1 MTPAYLYYMNGTH
14 SSLYVFNDINTPYLS
29 RAHLPYFITAILM
42 SFIFNIIPLL
52 LLCLYPCHCFQ
63 RFLNSTRLHSQML
76 HTFMDAQQGCYK
88 HRPRDF
94 RFFPAIYL
102 TMQIVNLLVFYFP
115 GIIQYHTGASYMLIL
130 IIASLLI
137 TRPYKVKWHNT
148 VNIVIFTTQFLADY
162 AFIIISDNLS
172 YPLISHAHGKFWI
185 SFNTVVMVSSLFIT
199 SFYGL
204 TLGILQILPSRF
216 KAAVKMKILN
226 LFCRHNNNL
235 DLEES
240 LPYRLRCDRE
250 CDPLVN
256 E

>member
-1 MTPAYLYYMNGTH
+1 MSLSLSLLPKVPQLYQTA
-14 SSLYVFNDINTPYLS
+14 LS
-29 RAHLPYFITAILM
+29 DAPHFHGCP
-42 SFIFNIIPLL
+42 
-52 LLCLYPCHCFQ
+52 
-63 RFLNSTRLHSQML
+63 TRVLQ
-76 HTFMDAQQGCYK
+76 TQA
-88 HRPRDF
+88 PRF

-115 GIIQYHTGASYMLIL
+115 GIVQYHTVASYMLIL
-130 IIASLLI
+130 VIASLLI
-137 TRPYKVKWHNT
+137 TRPYKVKWHNM

-240 LPYRLRCDRE
+240 LPYRLRCDI
-250 CDPLVN
+250 
-256 E
+256 